1 MTDTL
6 TIALAQL
13 NPVMGDIP
21 GNLARARKARAE
33 AAAAGA
39 DLILFSE
46 LYITGYPPEDLVLK
60 PPFQQD
66 AMAAVESFAKDTTDG
81 GPAVLIGSPWVK
93 DGVLYNA
100 VAFLDAG
107 AVQATTFKAELPN
120 YGVFDEKRVFAS
132 GPMPGPFAIRGVRI
146 GV

>member
-21 GNLARARKARAE
+21 GNLARARKARAG
-33 AAAAGA
+33 AHAAGA

-46 LYITGYPPEDLVLK
+46 LYITAYPPEVLVLK
-60 PPFQQD
+60 PAFHQD
-66 AMAAVESFAKDTTDG
+66 ALAALEAFAKDTADG
-81 GPAVLIGSPWVK
+81 GPAVLVGSPWVR
-93 DGVLYNA
+93 DGALYNA

-107 AVQATTFKAELPN
+107 AVQATT
-120 YGVFDEKRVFAS
+120 
-132 GPMPGPFAIRGVRI
+132 
-146 GV
+146 